1 MQRKLDNKGF
11 TLVEMAIV
19 LVIIGLLLGAVMKG
33 QSLIQQAKVKNVI
46 DQIDSFRAAILTFYD
61 RYGQYPGDETLSN
74 IPNGD
79 DDTVGDGDGQ
89 VEYAGEMYNL
99 FRDLQLAG
107 IISGNYDGTTDLP
120 RHAYGDSLL
129 FYWVTPSGGTTNHW
143 FRLDNLPWDVAL
155 EIDLKL
161 DDGVYNTGSVVANE
175 DYVPASNNIG
185 NTYIKF

>member
-46 DQIDSFRAAILTFYD
+46 NQTDSFRAAILTFYD
-61 RYGQYPGDETLSN
+61 RYGQYPGDETLSS

-89 VEYAGEMYNL
+89 VEGTTEMYNL

-107 IISGNYDGTTDLP
+107 IISGNYDGTSDLP
-120 RHAYGDSLL
+120 RHTFGDTLRM
-129 FYWVTPSGGTTNHW
+129 YWVTPPAGTTNHW
-143 FRLDNLPWDVAL
+143 FRLDNLPWEVAL

-161 DDGVYNTGSVVANE
+161 DDGVYNTGIVLANE

-185 NTYIKF
+185 NLYIKF

>member
-33 QSLIQQAKVKNVI
+33 QSLIQQAKVKNVMN
-46 DQIDSFRAAILTFYD
+46 QVDSFRAAILTFYD
-61 RYGQYPGDETLSN
+61 RYGQYPGDENLSN

-79 DDTVGDGDGQ
+79 DDTLGDGDGQ
-89 VEYAGEMYNL
+89 MEGTAEMYNL

-107 IISGNYDGTTDLP
+107 IISGNYNGTSDLP
-120 RHAYGDSLL
+120 RHAFGDTITL
-129 FYWVTPSGGTTNHW
+129 FWQTPANGTTDHW
-143 FRLDNLPWDVAL
+143 FRLDNLPWEVAL

-161 DDGVYNTGSVVANE
+161 DDGNRSTGSVLANE
-175 DYVPASNNIG
+175 DYVPGSNNIG
-185 NTYIKF
+185 YLYIKF